1 MPGRLHVAA
10 AGAALS
16 ICTAGPLV
24 AQDADAASVLGRA
37 ERAYHQLTTLTADFT
52 QTIVN
57 PMLGGPEETSGKL
70 FLDPPDRFAMRWTD
84 PDGER
89 IVADGEWL
97 WAYAPSSVPGQ
108 VIRQPIPE
116 LGPSSPQ
123 LMAQFV
129 DRPLERYE
137 ASYLRE
143 EMVAGETTDVV
154 LLLPRFE
161 ETPFRDAEIAV
172 ARSDGLLRRIKL
184 TEVSGQKRTL
194 VLSYLRTNRTIPEHE
209 LRFEVPDGTRIV
221 TP

>member
-1 MPGRLHVAA
+1 MKARD
-10 AGAALS
+10 S
-16 ICTAGPLV
+16 ITATCTALLVCTAAPLA
-24 AQDADAASVLGRA
+24 AQDAASVLGRA
-37 ERAYHQLTTLTADFT
+37 ERAYRQLTTLTADFT

-57 PMLGGPEETSGKL
+57 PMLGGPEETRGKL
-70 FLDPPDRFAMRWTD
+70 FLEPPDRFAMRWTE

-97 WAYAPSSVPGQ
+97 WAYAPSSVPDQG
-108 VIRQPIPE
+108 IRQPIPE

-154 LLLPRFE
+154 LLLPRFQ

-194 VLSYLRTNRTIPEHE
+194 VLSYLRANRTIPEHE
-209 LRFEVPDGTRIV
+209 LRFEVPDGIRVI